1 MTKWTANDKWKRSEF
16 YKEFGSKIIQTG
28 SESSIVYGG
37 GTAGMP
43 YKLKTVLD
51 HMEKQSLSGNKI
63 GQGPDVFTF
72 DVSALQSIPEL
83 GKDFRVPIFFQD
95 WDNKDN
101 EEKGISWHMLSLG
114 PSRTGLPFH
123 VHGETWLALVYG
135 QKRWFLYPPGTGM
148 PPELEKS
155 FNPLRTVEAWYNDVY
170 DQMSDYD
177 IPPTSSWVG
186 MRSKNMKMDNT
197 TDYSKGFKPME
208 CIQQAGDI
216 LYLPAG
222 WSHLTMN
229 IGEAIGIGGQTALS
243 AERRLD
249 ISREVLEFNPNNF
262 EAHKGVAL
270 SLAHQAL
277 DIEHKVKQDL
287 LITRSGLVQLREDN
301 FENLILNSEDTWLV
315 QYFNEASENAEAGK
329 FANELASKLAYK
341 LSFGAMNIT
350 GNTKLKNQ
358 HMIDEKDL
366 LKGSIFKLIKGGTRS
381 NLMSTLKDSI
391 LYDGSSTNMNDI
403 ITFCKNTMIEYKLIE
418 GAITGVGVKPARLF
432 DESIDHLRKA
442 LKIQPQHP
450 EVLGLLVEVL
460 GYAQRYNDMDNEIK
474 NIENMYDN
482 MNTDGIS
489 SYSRASVYHKLGTTF
504 LNAKQDANKAF
515 PLFEKSLNIM
525 PDYVPTLVD
534 KAVAYI
540 LLKDGVNAELAVRE
554 VEKLIPNH
562 PIINKIRQ
570 QVWAPLMS
578 ATGGAS
584 NPAKGK
590 PKIPPKGLPKS
601 PADMLMNA
609 KPKPGQSSKP
619 RPRSSKTFQANK

>member
-1 MTKWTANDKWKRSEF
+1 
-16 YKEFGSKIIQTG
+16 
-28 SESSIVYGG
+28 
-37 GTAGMP
+37 MP
-43 YKLKTVLD
+43 YKLRTVLD
-51 HMEKQSLSGNKI
+51 HMEKQSVSGNKV

-72 DVSALQSIPEL
+72 DVGALQSIPEL

-95 WDNKDN
+95 WDNKEN

-155 FNPLRTVEAWYNDVY
+155 FNPLRTVEAWFQDIYH
-170 DQMSDYD
+170 QMSDYD
-177 IPPTSSWVG
+177 IPPTSTWVG
-186 MRSKNMKMDNT
+186 MGSKNKNMDNS

-249 ISREVLEFNPNNF
+249 ISRQVLEFNPINF

-277 DIEHKVKQDL
+277 DVEHKVKQDL

-315 QYFNEASENAEAGK
+315 QYFGAASESAEAGK

-341 LSFGAMNIT
+341 LSFGAMNLT
-350 GNTKLKNQ
+350 SDSKLQSQ
-358 HMIDEKDL
+358 HMIDEKTLAD
-366 LKGSIFKLIKGGTRS
+366 GPIFILIKGGAR
-381 NLMSTLKDSI
+381 NNLKDVLKESI
-391 LYDGSSTNMNDI
+391 LYKGSHADMNEI
-403 ITFCKNTMIEYKLIE
+403 ITFCKDTMNEYKLVE

-432 DESIDHLRKA
+432 EESISHLRKA
-442 LKIQPQHP
+442 LTIQPQHP

-460 GYAQRYNDMDNEIK
+460 GYAQRYDDMDNEIK
-474 NIENMYDN
+474 KMENMYDN
-482 MNTDGIS
+482 MDTDGIS

-525 PDYVPTLVD
+525 PDYIPALVD
-534 KAVAYI
+534 KAVAYV
-540 LLKDGVNAELAVRE
+540 LLKDGVKAELAVRE

-562 PIINKIRQ
+562 PIVNKIRQ
-570 QVWAPLMS
+570 QVWAPLMG

-584 NPAKGK
+584 NPSKGK
-590 PKIPPKGLPKS
+590 PKGAPKS
-601 PADMLMNA
+601 AADLLMQS
-609 KPKPGQSSKP
+609 KPKPGQSKPKPKP
-619 RPRSSKTFQANK
+619 RTSKTFQNK

>member
-1 MTKWTANDKWKRSEF
+1 MFA
-16 YKEFGSKIIQTG
+16 
-28 SESSIVYGG
+28 
-37 GTAGMP
+37 
-43 YKLKTVLD
+43 
-51 HMEKQSLSGNKI
+51 
-63 GQGPDVFTF
+63 F
-72 DVSALQSIPEL
+72 DVGALQSIPEL

-95 WDNKDN
+95 WDNKEN

-155 FNPLRTVEAWYNDVY
+155 FNPLRTVEAWFQDIYH
-170 DQMSDYD
+170 QMSDYD
-177 IPPTSSWVG
+177 IPPTSTWVG
-186 MRSKNMKMDNT
+186 MGSTNKNMDNS

-229 IGEAIGIGGQTALS
+229 IGEAIGIGGQTAFS

-249 ISREVLEFNPNNF
+249 ISRQVLEFNPINF

-277 DIEHKVKQDL
+277 DVEHKVKQDL

-315 QYFNEASENAEAGK
+315 QYFGAASESAEAGK

-341 LSFGAMNIT
+341 LSFGAMNLT
-350 GNTKLKNQ
+350 SNLKLQSQ
-358 HMIDEKDL
+358 HMIDEKTL
-366 LKGSIFKLIKGGTRS
+366 ANGPIYILIKGGAR
-381 NLMSTLKDSI
+381 NNLKDILKESI
-391 LYDGSSTNMNDI
+391 LYKGSHADMNEI
-403 ITFCKNTMIEYKLIE
+403 ITFCKDKMNEYKLVE

-432 DESIDHLRKA
+432 EESIRHLRKA
-442 LKIQPQHP
+442 LTIQPQHP

-460 GYAQRYNDMDNEIK
+460 GYAQRYDDMDNEIK
-474 NIENMYDN
+474 KMENMYDN
-482 MNTDGIS
+482 MDTDGIS

-525 PDYVPTLVD
+525 PDYIPALVD
-534 KAVAYI
+534 KAVAYV
-540 LLKDGVNAELAVRE
+540 LLKDGVKAELAVRE

-562 PIINKIRQ
+562 PIVNKIRQ
-570 QVWAPLMS
+570 QVWAPLMG

-584 NPAKGK
+584 NPSKGQ
-590 PKIPPKGLPKS
+590 PKLSPKGPPKS
-601 PADMLMNA
+601 AADLLMQS
-609 KPKPGQSSKP
+609 KPKPGQSKPKPKP
-619 RPRSSKTFQANK
+619 RTSKTFQNK